1 MIKKIGLA
9 GKSGSGKNV
18 IADMICSKYGYQQ
31 IAVADGIRQEV
42 AQFIRASMEGWA
54 WNPPNSV
61 GWVGCLLP
69 VIEELP
75 GSFEVV
81 LEAFE
86 KAVYAKPT
94 PPEIRVMLQ
103 WWGTEYRRSKDP
115 DYWIKQLSNRL
126 DNDFEIV
133 ISDVRLP
140 DEMKTIRAHGGEVWL
155 IERDGISHV
164 GIAGHLT
171 EHALEDVEFDRV
183 IQNNGTLDDLENCIE
198 TLFRF

>member
-1 MIKKIGLA
+1 
-9 GKSGSGKNV
+9 
-18 IADMICSKYGYQQ
+18 
-31 IAVADGIRQEV
+31 
-42 AQFIRASMEGWA
+42 
-54 WNPPNSV
+54 
-61 GWVGCLLP
+61 VGCLLP